1 MADTI
6 SSPDLPKIKRNNV
19 GNMKDMI
26 SNLPDGILHYILSLL
41 STKEA
46 VRTSILSPKW
56 RYLWTQLTTFD
67 FKIPNPLYDTNHQN
81 QNSANCLLDL
91 VGTLLH
97 KSNHIERLCI
107 EILKITIDADKVSSL
122 ISSAVK
128 HNVHDL
134 QLSID
139 DRKYLDTKYVLP
151 NCFSASKSL
160 NKLVLQLGFLL
171 YIPDG
176 ICFSTLKIL
185 NLSYVRFGNEKSVQ
199 QLFSGC
205 PVLEELTLY
214 KCVWEHINHITISI
228 SSLRTLTIHSDSS
241 CLDYDHYDCCTV
253 TIHAVNIVSL
263 TCTSTPTLKFVLVNP
278 ISIIDANIGLE
289 FDYPQSEIYAAN
301 CVFEL
306 LSRLSGV
313 KSLTLTS
320 DTFQV
325 CLTVFSSSISLIDRG
340 SVWID
345 LFLNL
350 CK

>member
-56 RYLWTQLTTFD
+56 RF
-67 FKIPNPLYDTNHQN
+67 
-81 QNSANCLLDL
+81 A
-91 VGTLLH
+91 
-97 KSNHIERLCI
+97 
-107 EILKITIDADKVSSL
+107 
-122 ISSAVK
+122 
-128 HNVHDL
+128 
-134 QLSID
+134 
-139 DRKYLDTKYVLP
+139 
-151 NCFSASKSL
+151 
-160 NKLVLQLGFLL
+160 
-171 YIPDG
+171 
-176 ICFSTLKIL
+176 
-185 NLSYVRFGNEKSVQ
+185 NEKSVQ

-214 KCVWEHINHITISI
+214 KY
-228 SSLRTLTIHSDSS
+228 
-241 CLDYDHYDCCTV
+241 YDHYDCCTV

-278 ISIIDANIGLE
+278 ISIIDANIGIE
-289 FDYPQSEIYAAN
+289 FDYPQSEVYAAN

-306 LSRLSGV
+306 LSGLSGV

-320 DTFQV
+320 DTFQ
-325 CLTVFSSSISLIDRG
+325 
-340 SVWID
+340 
-345 LFLNL
+345 
-350 CK
+350 